1 MTLPKHANSKRIGL
15 GVPPT
20 RTVALV
26 LFLALMMLG
35 VGAGVAAAQEDTANP
50 QQNALVESL
59 SNLDAPK
66 LNALYDHIGIE
77 PSPEYFNC
85 MCPGGFHYWGGPEGA
100 CRRIGV
106 LGGIAFTGYQTEN
119 MRTCA
124 ATYPLADGRTV
135 LDAVAAAA
143 AGATKPQ
150 EESCSA
156 LPAGTQTLTDM
167 RQASPFAYGSWPPLF
182 DDVAPERILYEFSEN
197 EREALK
203 AMGDRIAE
211 IGNGIVDRTLEV
223 GQQASDSAAQLARK
237 AKDVGYD
244 ILVNNEK
251 DLRLDVKLA
260 EFAFRYNPESKRM
273 ELSEF
278 LLKYDPYGGGANIEI
293 AAGVDKGTWDG
304 KLKFGF
310 SLEKKFS
317 GLQIEGKFGLE
328 FDSNVVPVL
337 SLDDEPPPASRSYL
351 EALKANVEK
360 LIEGLS
366 PYAGVAAGPS
376 TQIGP
381 GEIAF
386 GPEVTKVF
394 RDDSWINGIYS
405 DMVFGDMYEALD
417 NMLVQQKRVE
427 EARHAHVRA
436 MATRL
441 GVENADCMSIGDVT
455 IAIQGKIIDE
465 ARRQGV
471 PTEGRTIK
479 DIRKDLTALG
489 ATGQ

>member
-1 MTLPKHANSKRIGL
+1 MTSTGRDTPQINIRGQ
-15 GVPPT
+15 GNRRPT
-20 RTVALV
+20 RAAAA
-26 LFLALMMLG
+26 LALALISG
-35 VGAGVAAAQEDTANP
+35 SAALAQEQVAAP
-50 QQNALVESL
+50 QSQTVVNYL
-59 SNLDAPK
+59 SNLDATK
-66 LNALYDHIGIE
+66 LDLLFKHVGIQ
-77 PSPEYFNC
+77 PSPEFFNC
-85 MCPGGFHYWGGPEGA
+85 MCPAGFHHYVGPDGGP

-106 LGGIAFTGYQTEN
+106 LGGLEFTGHVAGSMES
-119 MRTCA
+119 CA
-124 ATYPLADGRTV
+124 ATFPLADGRNL
-135 LDAVAAAA
+135 LDAVTAAAA
-143 AGATKPQ
+143 AATKPK
-150 EESCSA
+150 EVSC
-156 LPAGTQTLTDM
+156 PAQPGTPTVADPRL
-167 RQASPFAYGSWPPLF
+167 ASPFAYSPWPPMF
-182 DDVAPERILYEFSEN
+182 NNVSPERILYYFSQD
-197 EREALK
+197 ERDAVRH
-203 AMGDRIAE
+203 MGDKLAE

-223 GQQASDSAAQLARK
+223 GQQASDTAAQLAKK

-260 EFAFRYNPESKRM
+260 EFAFRYNPETKRM

-310 SLEKKFS
+310 SLEKEFP

-337 SLDDEPPPASRSYL
+337 SLDDEPPPASRSYF

-366 PYAGVAAGPS
+366 PYAGGAAGPS

-381 GEIAF
+381 GDIAL

-417 NMLVQQKRVE
+417 NMLVQQKAVE
-427 EARHAHVRA
+427 EARHAHIRA

-441 GVENADCMSIGDVT
+441 GVENADCMTIGDVT
-455 IAIQGKIIDE
+455 IAIQGKIIGE
-465 ARRQGV
+465 AQRQGV

>member
-1 MTLPKHANSKRIGL
+1 MSVSI
-15 GVPPT
+15 
-20 RTVALV
+20 LV
-26 LFLALMMLG
+26 IL
-35 VGAGVAAAQEDTANP
+35 GAGGAVAQDSDAPASQSQTVVNY
-50 QQNALVESL
+50 L
-59 SNLDAPK
+59 SNLDATK
-66 LNALYDHIGIE
+66 LDLLFKHVGIQ
-77 PSPEYFNC
+77 PSPEFFNC
-85 MCPGGFHYWGGPEGA
+85 MCPAGFHYYVGPDGGP

-106 LGGIAFTGYQTEN
+106 LGGLEFTGYVAGSMES
-119 MRTCA
+119 CA
-124 ATYPLADGRTV
+124 ATFPLADGRNL

-143 AGATKPQ
+143 KPK
-150 EESCSA
+150 EKPCTVP
-156 LPAGTQTLTDM
+156 PAGTVTVAEI
-167 RQASPFAYGSWPPLF
+167 RAASPFVYDPWPPMF
-182 DDVAPERILYEFSEN
+182 NNVSPENILYYFSQN
-197 EREALK
+197 ERDAVK
-203 AMGDRIAE
+203 HMGDKLAE

-366 PYAGVAAGPS
+366 PYAGAAAGPS

-381 GEIAF
+381 GEIAL

-455 IAIQGKIIDE
+455 IAIQGKILDE

>member
-1 MTLPKHANSKRIGL
+1 MISTSRDTPQINIRGQ
-15 GVPPT
+15 GNRRPT
-20 RTVALV
+20 RAAAA
-26 LFLALMMLG
+26 LALALISG
-35 VGAGVAAAQEDTANP
+35 SAALAQEQVAAP
-50 QQNALVESL
+50 QSQSRAIVQSL
-59 SNLDAPK
+59 SNLDGQKMAK
-66 LNALYDHIGIE
+66 LFQHLGIE
-77 PSPEYFNC
+77 PSPDFYNC
-85 MCPGGFHYWGGPEGA
+85 MCPGAYGFHSYLAADGGP
-100 CRRIGV
+100 CRRIGP
-106 LGGIAFTGYQTEN
+106 LGGVTFSGYDMDRMES
-119 MRTCA
+119 CA
-124 ATYPLADGRTV
+124 AAYPLADGRSV

-143 AGATKPQ
+143 KPK
-150 EESCSA
+150 EKPCTVP
-156 LPAGTQTLTDM
+156 PAGTVTVAGI
-167 RQASPFAYGSWPPLF
+167 RAASPFVYDPWPPMF
-182 DDVAPERILYEFSEN
+182 NNVSPESILYYFSQY
-197 EREALK
+197 ERDAVRR
-203 AMGDRIAE
+203 MGDKLAE

-223 GQQASDSAAQLARK
+223 GQQAGESAARLAER
-237 AKDVGYD
+237 AKEAGYD
-244 ILVNNEK
+244 IIYDAEW

-260 EFAFRYNPESKRM
+260 EFAFRYNPETKRM

-278 LLKYDPYGGGANIEI
+278 LLKYDPYGGGANVEI
-293 AAGVDKGTWDG
+293 AAGVEKGQWDG

-317 GLQIEGKFGLE
+317 GLQLEGKFGLE

-337 SLDDEPPPASRSYL
+337 SLDDEPPPASRSYFG
-351 EALKANVEK
+351 ALKANVEK

-366 PYAGVAAGPS
+366 PYAGAAAGPS

-381 GEIAF
+381 GDIAL

-417 NMLVQQKRVE
+417 NMLVQQKAVE
-427 EARHAHVRA
+427 EARHEYIRG

-441 GVENADCMSIGDVT
+441 GVENANCMSIGDVT
-455 IAIQGKIIDE
+455 IAIHGKILEE